1 MSAKR
6 VIVAQAPSLTRD
18 GAGLLQVGVLRWIS
32 PPESGVE
39 GETEVIIAGEPLFS
53 FVVKATYSYAKCEA
67 PGDLPIFADEPEGLA
82 LDVPSALPN
91 AAEGEIA
98 YPSDFVPHKGGVDVL
113 LTGHAS
119 SDRPLPQLP
128 AHLRVGPMARSFEVE
143 PEVPS
148 AKAPLVA
155 SFIRAPKGEGGAL
168 SGLGMALGA
177 NSPSAPPVGPT
188 PTPVLLEEYPVDF
201 DYERFRRAAPAQRLT
216 RIQGHEEVLLTGLSE
231 KAPTRRFR
239 LPKARPVAWTDTEDS
254 RGVPLELA
262 CDTVWID
269 ADREVLVMVYR
280 GQRFVDD
287 LDLAG
292 VTRIT
297 LALADPGED
306 LKFEELGDD
315 LARGAFELAVE
326 LSDFD
331 QDAPPPPE
339 PSLFSRYEM
348 WEKKVDPSISLP
360 RYALI
365 AAALAEGTPPR
376 AETLRSHGFDE
387 EGFLLEERAWVTRMA
402 ETALTDEGALAK
414 RFGELFVEAQD
425 RLAGPDE
432 GRETL
437 EEYAMFKV
445 DVEDSADPHKVL
457 EDRKST
463 LAKWMRM
470 DRRWS
475 RRAKDDERVE
485 AAIEQAVSD
494 YRARVAEAAAKQIAG
509 GRA

>member
-1 MSAKR
+1 M
-6 VIVAQAPSLTRD
+6 AQAPRLTRD
-18 GAGLLQVGVLRWIS
+18 GAGLLQVGVLRWTS

-39 GETEVIIAGEPLFS
+39 GETKVVHAGEPLFS
-53 FVVKATYSYAKCEA
+53 IVVKATYSYARCEA
-67 PGDLPIFADEPEGLA
+67 PGDLPVFADEPEGLA

-91 AAEGEIA
+91 AAVGEIA
-98 YPSDFVPHKGGVDVL
+98 YPSDFVPAKSGVDVL
-113 LTGHAS
+113 ITGHAFS
-119 SDRPLPQLP
+119 ERPLPRLP
-128 AHLRVGPMARSFEVE
+128 AAVRVGAMARSFEVE
-143 PEVPS
+143 PEVVS
-148 AKAPLVA
+148 AKAPLIAA
-155 SFIRAPKGEGGAL
+155 SIRAPKGEGGAL
-168 SGLGMALGA
+168 AGLGMALGA
-177 NSPSAPPVGPT
+177 NSQSAPPVGPT

-201 DYERFRRAAPAQRLT
+201 DYERFRRAAPAQRMT
-216 RIQGHEEVLLTGLSE
+216 RIRGHEEVMLTGLSE
-231 KAPTRRFR
+231 RAPNRRFR
-239 LPKARPVAWTDTEDS
+239 LPKARPVAWTDTDDS
-254 RGVPLELA
+254 RGIPLDLT
-262 CDTVWID
+262 CDTVWFD
-269 ADREVLVMVYR
+269 TDREVLVMVYR

-297 LALADPGED
+297 LALEDPGEEV
-306 LKFEELGDD
+306 KFEELGDD

-331 QDAPPPPE
+331 LDEPPPPE

-348 WEKKVDPSISLP
+348 WEKKVDPTISLE
-360 RYALI
+360 RYAII
-365 AAALAEGTPPR
+365 AAALAEGAPPR

-414 RFGELFVEAQD
+414 RFGELFVDAQD

-445 DVEDSADPHKVL
+445 DVEDAADPHKVL
-457 EDRKST
+457 EERRST

-485 AAIEQAVSD
+485 AAIDDAVAA
-494 YRARVAEAAAKQIAG
+494 YRARVAEAAAKQLSRG
-509 GRA
+509 GA